1 MKKIVYFLIAA
12 FLLTLAAC
20 ATGSGT
26 TDSNASIETEVD
38 AVTTATP
45 KGSGWMITLRGVRE
59 DELWQSHFESWKEIE
74 NSYVEMELEKKGE
87 TRLYGGILLKEVIAM
102 VDDPSGGMPF
112 EFQENLWNEGYD
124 VTLTAADGYSAT
136 FSTLDASA
144 EEILLVDT
152 IDGEPVGPQIA
163 GNITSKAWIRDLAE
177 IELSLAPVDLDSN
190 TFEFVMNINGNTSSY
205 TIEELEAMPI
215 YVEDRGSYTNSHGN
229 TTAGVYGGVKLIP
242 LLSGFME
249 LTPETAI
256 KIIAMDGYEMDYSGE
271 MLLDQGDGDW
281 ILAFKENGEYMPED
295 PGYIRLLKV
304 GPGEPNITG
313 HVSARMIKKLI
324 TVGVPFKDFSL
335 SIVDKGN
342 TEIFDRQTLQ
352 SGIITN
358 KNRVAYYDRKKDI
371 DIPYMG
377 ISIWR
382 LLERPTG
389 YSAVTI
395 EAADGFSVTLDNT
408 QLEGNDDVILAM
420 YTGSDDLLLDEG
432 EWPLRLV
439 WDKDSTIVP
448 DGIKAVRNVISII
461 LIY

>member
-1 MKKIVYFLIAA
+1 MKKIVYFLILAI
-12 FLLTLAAC
+12 LLTVTGC
-20 ATGSGT
+20 ATGSGN
-26 TDSNASIETEVD
+26 TDSHAPEEGEVD
-38 AVTTATP
+38 AVSTATP

-59 DELWQSHFESWKEIE
+59 DELWQSHFESWKETE
-74 NSYVEMELEKKGE
+74 DYHVEMKLEKKGE

-102 VDDPSGGMPF
+102 VDDPSGGMPY
-112 EFQENLWNEGYD
+112 EFQEDLWLEGYD

-152 IDGEPVGPQIA
+152 IDGEPISPQIA

-190 TFEFVMNINGNTSSY
+190 TFELVLNINGKSSSY
-205 TIEELEAMPI
+205 TIEKLEAMPI
-215 YVEDRGSYTNSHGN
+215 YVEDRGSYTNSHDN
-229 TTAGVYGGVKLIP
+229 TTAGIYGGVKLIP

-249 LTPETAI
+249 VTQETAI

-271 MLLDQGDGDW
+271 MLLDQSDGDW
-281 ILAFKENGEYMPED
+281 ILAFRENGEYMPED

-313 HVSARMIKKLI
+313 HVSARMVRKLV
-324 TVGVPFKDFSL
+324 TVGVPFKDFTI

-342 TEIFDRQTLQ
+342 TEIFNRQTLQ

-395 EAADGFSVTLDNT
+395 KAADGFTVTLDNT
-408 QLEGNDDVILAM
+408 QLEGNDDIILAM
-420 YTGSDDLLLDEG
+420 YTGSDDLLVNEG

-439 WDKDSTIVP
+439 WDKDTAIVP
-448 DGIKAVRNVISII
+448 DSIKAVRNVTSII

>member
-1 MKKIVYFLIAA
+1 
-12 FLLTLAAC
+12 
-20 ATGSGT
+20 
-26 TDSNASIETEVD
+26 
-38 AVTTATP
+38 
-45 KGSGWMITLRGVRE
+45 
-59 DELWQSHFESWKEIE
+59 
-74 NSYVEMELEKKGE
+74 
-87 TRLYGGILLKEVIAM
+87 
-102 VDDPSGGMPF
+102 
-112 EFQENLWNEGYD
+112 
-124 VTLTAADGYSAT
+124 
-136 FSTLDASA
+136 
-144 EEILLVDT
+144 EILLVDT
-152 IDGEPVGPQIA
+152 IDGEPVSPQIA
-163 GNITSKAWIRDLAE
+163 GNITSKAWIRDLKE

-190 TFEFVMNINGNTSSY
+190 TFEFVMNINENVSSY

-215 YVEDRGSYTNSHGN
+215 YIEDRGSYTNSHGN
-229 TTAGVYGGVKLIP
+229 TTAGIYGGVKLIP

-249 LTPETAI
+249 VTPETAI

-271 MLLDQGDGDW
+271 MLLDQSDGDW

-313 HVSARMIKKLI
+313 HVSARMVKKLV
-324 TVGVPFKDFSL
+324 TGGDPFKDFSL

-352 SGIITN
+352 SGVITN

-395 EAADGFSVTLDNT
+395 KAADGFTVTLDNT
-408 QLEGNDDVILAM
+408 QLEGNDDIILAM
-420 YTGSDDLLLDEG
+420 YTGSDDLLLNEG

-439 WDKDSTIVP
+439 WDKDTAIVP
-448 DGIKAVRNVISII
+448 DSIKAVRNVTSII